1 MSSWGN
7 YDNAA
12 NTPLW
17 AVNASITKAAAAEEN
32 SAPTRAN
39 VTLLFA
45 NTAADAYITGETIG
59 LFGVDANEIQT
70 EGSTAA
76 HQGWIL
82 RTTGSG
88 QRAGRVQE
96 EVLVALS
103 SFADSSDAEDSV
115 YKDSIITIS
124 AQPSTVLGPV
134 SAASA
139 ANVQYSVTASVTS
152 GNTAAPL
159 TYIWQ
164 ASNNSGGAW
173 TTITNGTKNGAAM
186 PPNTIISGATTA
198 TLTVDPTNVDANN
211 YVFRAVVSA
220 TGTGATATSA
230 NGRILITA

>member
-1 MSSWGN
+1 MSSWGK

-17 AVNASITKAAAAEEN
+17 AVNASIVKAAAAEEH

-39 VTLLFA
+39 VTYLFA
-45 NTAADAYITGETIG
+45 NTASGAYIAGETIG
-59 LFGVDANEIQT
+59 LFGVDANEVAT
-70 EGSTAA
+70 EGGKAA
-76 HQGWIL
+76 HQGWVL

-88 QRAGRVQE
+88 GRAGRVQE

-103 SFADSSDAEDSV
+103 GFATGSDAEDSV
-115 YKDSIITIS
+115 YKDSVITIT
-124 AQPSTVLGPV
+124 AQPSVQGPV
-134 SAASA
+134 SAASGDTVSFA
-139 ANVQYSVTASVTS
+139 VTASITS

-164 ASNNSGGAW
+164 VSDNAGGAW
-173 TTITNGTKNGAAM
+173 TTITNGNKNGAAL
-186 PPNTIISGATTA
+186 PPNTIISGATTS